1 MAASAEGLLVVN
13 DRIELIIEF
22 VVFSMEYRA
31 EESDW
36 VGWIVAWW
44 GLICGRPVILLPPV
58 LAGFMLL
65 MVLVVVR
72 RVNVVVSDGVMLE
85 IVFVVFVGDNPWF
98 PAKRV
103 ARLFS
108 ETESVVED

>member
-1 MAASAEGLLVVN
+1 VVN

-22 VVFSMEYRA
+22 VVFSIEYRA
-31 EESDW
+31 EESVW

-44 GLICGRPVILLPPV
+44 GFIRGRPVILLPPV
-58 LAGFMLL
+58 LAGFIVL

-85 IVFVVFVGDNPWF
+85 IVSVVFEGDNPWF
-98 PAKRV
+98 SAKRV
-103 ARLFS
+103 ARL
-108 ETESVVED
+108 ETESVDED